1 MKILSIERARTWGER
16 VRDIAKFSVQINDDL
31 RLRGL
36 RLVEDPS
43 GRRLVYAQSAGGSRC
58 ATFSAELAKKLT
70 ALASESFDKMVD
82 RQVDEHR
89 TAA

>member
-1 MKILSIERARTWGER
+1 MKILSIERARPNHGCIK
-16 VRDIAKFSVQINDDL
+16 DLAKFSVEINEDL
-31 RLRGL
+31 RLANM
-36 RLVEDPS
+36 RLVENPS

-58 ATFSAELAKKLT
+58 ATFSAELAKTLT
-70 ALASESFDKMVD
+70 ALASEFFDKMVD